1 MNEADREQ
9 KEIYAVAAD
18 WAARLG
24 GDPLNAAE
32 RRELDLWLDGSARH
46 RAAFEEATSAWE
58 AMGELRSAPGALVKD
73 IVPAREPTPAPVAR
87 SAASSPIGSPVES
100 AVVEP
105 GRKGRRGWRQAFAIA
120 ACLLLLVGGTG
131 LWFGDPSTVWTAD
144 HRTAPGQRERIALS
158 DGSTVELGPAS
169 AIAVRYGE
177 RERKVELLAGLAF
190 FTAATMDE
198 GERRPFVVAA
208 AQGRAQALG
217 TRFTVARLADVTEVV
232 VIEHEVEVTT
242 GADGGQA
249 ERAVVPPGSA
259 LRYAGSRLGELR
271 PVNLD
276 QATAWRR
283 DRLIA
288 DSVTLAEVVAQLN
301 RYRRG
306 RIVIADPAL
315 ASRRISGLFD
325 MTDPEAALALIARDL
340 QIRTLSLPPLVTLL
354 Y

>member
-1 MNEADREQ
+1 MNEADRKQ

-46 RAAFEEATSAWE
+46 RAAFEEARSAWE

-73 IVPAREPTPAPVAR
+73 IVPARKTAAASVAR
-87 SAASSPIGSPVES
+87 PLVGSAAR
-100 AVVEP
+100 EP
-105 GRKGRRGWRQAFAIA
+105 GRKGRRGWWPAFAVA

-131 LWFGDPSTVWTAD
+131 LWFGEPSTLWTAD

-169 AIAVRYGE
+169 SIAVRYGD
-177 RERKVELLAGLAF
+177 RERRVELLDGMAF
-190 FTAATMDE
+190 FTAAPMGE

-208 AQGRAQALG
+208 VQGRAQALG
-217 TRFTVARLADVTEVV
+217 TRFTVARLVDATEVV

-242 GADGGQA
+242 GADGAQV
-249 ERAVVPPGSA
+249 ERAVVPTGSA

-288 DSVTLAEVVAQLN
+288 DGVTLAEVVAQLN